1 MGGLYKDNFLYSIPD
16 NTDANA
22 EIIDLYIRNF
32 NEMEKCLDDFVK
44 DLDNEKDYYDSMKT
58 SVIVLCLFHGLLI

>member
-32 NEMEKCLDDFVK
+32 NEMEKC
-44 DLDNEKDYYDSMKT
+44 
-58 SVIVLCLFHGLLI
+58 